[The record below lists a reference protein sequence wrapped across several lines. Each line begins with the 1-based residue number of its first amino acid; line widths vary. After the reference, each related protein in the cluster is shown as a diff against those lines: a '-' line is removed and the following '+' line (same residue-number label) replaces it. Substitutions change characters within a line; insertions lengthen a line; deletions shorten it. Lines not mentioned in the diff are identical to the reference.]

1 MPLKRDI
8 SNVNDENS
16 PITNGVET
24 NGLLQHDE
32 SQLLDMLI
40 VGAGFAGVYLLHQL
54 RKRGFNAKIVE
65 VFSSTWQF
73 DCALVLILVCAQA
86 GSDLGGIWYWNRY
99 VICGNIRRQ
108 APETRCHAPASEHVP
123 MY

>member
-65 VFSSTWQF
+65 VFSSTFQF
-73 DCALVLILVCAQA
+73 DYAFVLILICA
-86 GSDLGGIWYWNRY
+86 
-99 VICGNIRRQ
+99 
-108 APETRCHAPASEHVP
+108 
-123 MY
+123 